1 MPKLKNRFMDEVL
14 RIVRRFMRLELCAVD
29 KVNWHEEPNDKKFN
43 TVDVIMR
50 DRADKEDPN
59 PLRKQ
64 LPVLQNL
71 LGGHCGGY
79 NWNPRVGDLVWVFF
93 YGGRQG
99 IVLANAWG
107 WHQYPVCRPSPYDI
121 ADKNGQWQYPFRDK
135 YGDFVRQPY
144 PKLKKPYCF
153 RWFHGPAIT
162 TGSSGPGRD
171 WAWILDYC
179 KEGDAKP
186 ECDGCDNIDCI
197 SREGNRGFKFYSQQ
211 TQSEVAAPYRDLF
224 FSECGS
230 FQMFESKECS
240 GASEIFTRGRGYW
253 TIQGAT
259 EFQELQGHVRHYP
272 DGTME
277 IHSTTE
283 WEDYPEEATGAR
295 CIVTG
300 PTSKADWSWQ
310 IKDFLTN
317 AYAQAFKDGKIL
329 IESPT
334 EIELKAP
341 KITLNAPLTEE
352 TGNNQVDG
360 ACAHGSCSCPCSGAG
375 GGVTC
380 PTTSIKLD
388 AATGRCMTREPTGEW
403 TCLGDKVL
411 TSVCCQNANN
421 IVGCDSATGIV
432 WKHVND
438 IWYAMSSSPTI
449 SQVCMGSD
457 GCMLARGLADNAL
470 YVWDGVDSWDAEGNY
485 AHDIAARTASEY
497 YMVGYN
503 HAGYGHAYMFDGA
516 TWAELDTTDI
526 DKISVAPDG
535 ALFAILHSDGS
546 LVKWSGTA
554 WGSSL
559 GAATGLKQIAAKS
572 GTMVWAVGAD
582 DTLYYWNG
590 LTWVQSSTETVS
602 ALALAMM

>member
-360 ACAHGSCSCPCSGAG
+360 ACAHSSCSCPCG
-375 GGVTC
+375 GGSCGGAAGSMEEVVAAIQAIQETQAAEESCSSALTNCCTSDGEVCTSSGSACCSGSSGSESMDEALNSCCTIDDEMVFFDNTLVT
-380 PTTSIKLD
+380 TEELSASD
-388 AATGRCMTREPTGEW
+388 AAALEAMACCWENEPVT
-403 TCLGDKVL
+403 
-411 TSVCCQNANN
+411 
-421 IVGCDSATGIV
+421 
-432 WKHVND
+432 
-438 IWYAMSSSPTI
+438 Y
-449 SQVCMGSD
+449 
-457 GCMLARGLADNAL
+457 
-470 YVWDGVDSWDAEGNY
+470 
-485 AHDIAARTASEY
+485 
-497 YMVGYN
+497 
-503 HAGYGHAYMFDGA
+503 
-516 TWAELDTTDI
+516 
-526 DKISVAPDG
+526 
-535 ALFAILHSDGS
+535 
-546 LVKWSGTA
+546 
-554 WGSSL
+554 
-559 GAATGLKQIAAKS
+559 
-572 GTMVWAVGAD
+572 GAD
-582 DTLYYWNG
+582 WLG
-590 LTWVQSSTETVS
+590 CI
-602 ALALAMM
+602 